1 MVRLAKCERCGEVHD
16 QVWSEKRECPTCGSP
31 VIQLEVGMGYPESV
45 RKIMLGGGVAL
56 FICAL
61 VLLIINILAGGTRTT
76 GWIAFS
82 VFMISVALFGAALV
96 ILILISRRA
105 VERESEL
112 SRPKKRLRSSG
123 TSKRG
128 VKGGSLSGK
137 MKGKKIP
144 VGRSPVSRLKDLK

>member
-16 QVWSEKRECPTCGSP
+16 QVWSEKSECSGCGSP
-31 VIQLEVGMGYPESV
+31 VIQVEVGMGYPESV
-45 RKIMLGGGVAL
+45 RKILLGGGVAL

-61 VLLIINILAGGTRTT
+61 VLFVINIMTGGTKTT

-82 VFMISVALFGAALV
+82 VFLVSVVLFGTALV
-96 ILILISRRA
+96 ILVLISRRA

-112 SRPKKRLRSSG
+112 SRPKRRLRSNG
-123 TSKRG
+123 PSKRG
-128 VKGGSLSGK
+128 VMGGSLSGK

-144 VGRSPVSRLKDLK
+144 VKRSPVSRLKDLK